1 MLLNC
6 GVGESILK
14 EVSPECSW
22 KDWCWSWNS
31 STLAFWCEELTDSK
45 RPWFWERLR
54 TGGEGNDRGWDD
66 WIASPTQWTWV
77 WVGSTCWWWTGRPGV
92 LQFMGSQ
99 RVRHDWVTELNWTEL
114 CMKIYSPI
122 RMETQWWA
130 RHSGNLNSCY
140 VQDYILEKL
149 ITLWKNP
156 NECFGQP
163 NVCMYMYILT
173 SLSVCVRIYN

>member
-163 NVCMYMYILT
+163 NNI
-173 SLSVCVRIYN
+173 I